1 MSMDFELKLDGKTM
15 SRFLLHYNYTK
26 ATGLFGILLG
36 IASLAAVFI
45 KWNMWNANQ
54 RVVWIVIAVLFLIV
68 QPLTLAKKGRRQMAQ
83 EEMQIPLFCHIDE
96 EGISVTQ
103 GEASSSCK
111 WSDLRKV
118 VYRKNEMYLFTSAI
132 YATIITRNSCEE
144 KFGKT
149 VFAKGFAHGLGITE
163 PVTSPTFTIVQ
174 EYHEGRLPLYHFD
187 VYRIADAEEMYE
199 LDCEGYFYGD
209 GVCLIEWA
217 SQIRDILPDDCHQVT
232 IAKDLEK
239 GFDFRQITLDEMR

>member
-111 WSDLRKV
+111 WCIGKMKCIYLRQQYMRQLLPEIPV
-118 VYRKNEMYLFTSAI
+118 RKNLMNWWHL
-132 YATIITRNSCEE
+132 
-144 KFGKT
+144 
-149 VFAKGFAHGLGITE
+149 
-163 PVTSPTFTIVQ
+163 
-174 EYHEGRLPLYHFD
+174 
-187 VYRIADAEEMYE
+187 
-199 LDCEGYFYGD
+199 
-209 GVCLIEWA
+209 
-217 SQIRDILPDDCHQVT
+217 
-232 IAKDLEK
+232 
-239 GFDFRQITLDEMR
+239 

>member
-1 MSMDFELKLDGKTM
+1 M
-15 SRFLLHYNYTK
+15 
-26 ATGLFGILLG
+26 
-36 IASLAAVFI
+36 AAVFI

-118 VYRKNEMYLFTSAI
+118 VYRKIYLRQQYMRQLLPEI
-132 YATIITRNSCEE
+132 
-144 KFGKT
+144 
-149 VFAKGFAHGLGITE
+149 
-163 PVTSPTFTIVQ
+163 PVRKNLMNWW
-174 EYHEGRLPLYHFD
+174 HL
-187 VYRIADAEEMYE
+187 
-199 LDCEGYFYGD
+199 
-209 GVCLIEWA
+209 
-217 SQIRDILPDDCHQVT
+217 
-232 IAKDLEK
+232 
-239 GFDFRQITLDEMR
+239 

>member
-54 RVVWIVIAVLFLIV
+54 RVVWIVI
-68 QPLTLAKKGRRQMAQ
+68 AKKGRRQMAQ

-144 KFGKT
+144 KFDELVAFVKEKT
-149 VFAKGFAHGLGITE
+149 K
-163 PVTSPTFTIVQ
+163 
-174 EYHEGRLPLYHFD
+174 
-187 VYRIADAEEMYE
+187 
-199 LDCEGYFYGD
+199 
-209 GVCLIEWA
+209 
-217 SQIRDILPDDCHQVT
+217 
-232 IAKDLEK
+232 K
-239 GFDFRQITLDEMR
+239 

>member
-68 QPLTLAKKGRRQMAQ
+68 QPLTL
-83 EEMQIPLFCHIDE
+83 FCHIDE

-144 KFGKT
+144 KFDELVAFVKEKT
-149 VFAKGFAHGLGITE
+149 K
-163 PVTSPTFTIVQ
+163 
-174 EYHEGRLPLYHFD
+174 
-187 VYRIADAEEMYE
+187 
-199 LDCEGYFYGD
+199 
-209 GVCLIEWA
+209 
-217 SQIRDILPDDCHQVT
+217 
-232 IAKDLEK
+232 K
-239 GFDFRQITLDEMR
+239 

>member
-45 KWNMWNANQ
+45 KWNMSNANQ

-144 KFGKT
+144 KFDELVAFVKEKT
-149 VFAKGFAHGLGITE
+149 K
-163 PVTSPTFTIVQ
+163 
-174 EYHEGRLPLYHFD
+174 
-187 VYRIADAEEMYE
+187 
-199 LDCEGYFYGD
+199 
-209 GVCLIEWA
+209 
-217 SQIRDILPDDCHQVT
+217 
-232 IAKDLEK
+232 K
-239 GFDFRQITLDEMR
+239 

>member
-1 MSMDFELKLDGKTM
+1 M

-118 VYRKNEMYLFTSAI
+118 VYRKNENVYLFTSAKI
-132 YATIITRNSCEE
+132 YATKIITRNLLYGEE
-144 KFGKT
+144 KFDELVGK
-149 VFAKGFAHGLGITE
+149 FGKGDRRRNDFG
-163 PVTSPTFTIVQ
+163 TSN
-174 EYHEGRLPLYHFD
+174 
-187 VYRIADAEEMYE
+187 
-199 LDCEGYFYGD
+199 
-209 GVCLIEWA
+209 
-217 SQIRDILPDDCHQVT
+217 S
-232 IAKDLEK
+232 
-239 GFDFRQITLDEMR
+239 

>member
-111 WSDLRKV
+111 WSIPNPHRRHRRRPPTL
-118 VYRKNEMYLFTSAI
+118 LPTWI
-132 YATIITRNSCEE
+132 
-144 KFGKT
+144 GKGNLCIP
-149 VFAKGFAHGLGITE
+149 FESL
-163 PVTSPTFTIVQ
+163 
-174 EYHEGRLPLYHFD
+174 
-187 VYRIADAEEMYE
+187 
-199 LDCEGYFYGD
+199 
-209 GVCLIEWA
+209 
-217 SQIRDILPDDCHQVT
+217 
-232 IAKDLEK
+232 
-239 GFDFRQITLDEMR
+239 

>member
-45 KWNMWNANQ
+45 KWNMWN
-54 RVVWIVIAVLFLIV
+54 AVLFLIV

-144 KFGKT
+144 KFDELVAFVKEKT
-149 VFAKGFAHGLGITE
+149 K
-163 PVTSPTFTIVQ
+163 
-174 EYHEGRLPLYHFD
+174 
-187 VYRIADAEEMYE
+187 
-199 LDCEGYFYGD
+199 
-209 GVCLIEWA
+209 
-217 SQIRDILPDDCHQVT
+217 
-232 IAKDLEK
+232 K
-239 GFDFRQITLDEMR
+239 

>member
-118 VYRKNEMYLFTSAI
+118 VYRKNEM
-132 YATIITRNSCEE
+132 
-144 KFGKT
+144 
-149 VFAKGFAHGLGITE
+149 
-163 PVTSPTFTIVQ
+163 
-174 EYHEGRLPLYHFD
+174 
-187 VYRIADAEEMYE
+187 
-199 LDCEGYFYGD
+199 
-209 GVCLIEWA
+209 
-217 SQIRDILPDDCHQVT
+217 
-232 IAKDLEK
+232 
-239 GFDFRQITLDEMR
+239 